1 MEGPQVIFIYY
12 QVQDQPDD
20 PQGNQ
25 NADPTLFVTNGE
37 TDKLKDKAVYFV
49 RSPDTKQVRVDES
62 NDTSIWFGE
71 ITPNCIHQ
79 LSLLIKSVYHPLLR
93 SLNDADWE

>member
-1 MEGPQVIFIYY
+1 MDGPTVIFVYY

-25 NADPTLFVTNGE
+25 NADPTLFVTTGE

-49 RSPDTKQVRVDES
+49 RSPGTKVIRQDEAS
-62 NDTSIWFGE
+62 DNSVWYGE
-71 ITPNCIHQ
+71 ITPNCIH
-79 LSLLIKSVYHPLLR
+79 
-93 SLNDADWE
+93 